1 MFIHKLHGSTAGG
14 RVSMGRSKNHKVAH
28 NHKRI
33 AGSGLKSE
41 IYEGGSIHRKSDLM
55 KNLKISQPRLPKKYI
70 SFE

>member
-1 MFIHKLHGSTAGG
+1 
-14 RVSMGRSKNHKVAH
+14 MGHTKNHKVAH

-41 IYEGGSIHRKSDLM
+41 IYENGKIHRKSDLM